1 MRKFWST
8 MLAAAG
14 ISAAAYGL
22 SKYRNGKYMEPVK
35 NMLSNARD
43 MFQNT
48 GGAANNPLMEISKEL
63 VPNDLINKRR
73 EKRSKHPINPS

>member
-8 MLAAAG
+8 MFAAAG

-22 SKYRNGKYMEPVK
+22 SKYRNGKYMKPVK
-35 NMLSNARD
+35 NMLNSAKD
-43 MFQNT
+43 MFQNS

-63 VPNDLINKRR
+63 APSELMNNQRKKRG
-73 EKRSKHPINPS
+73 KTSH

>member
-35 NMLSNARD
+35 KVLNNAKDMLQNA
-43 MFQNT
+43 

-63 VPNDLINKRR
+63 APTDLINNERK
-73 EKRSKHPINPS
+73 KTKQTSH